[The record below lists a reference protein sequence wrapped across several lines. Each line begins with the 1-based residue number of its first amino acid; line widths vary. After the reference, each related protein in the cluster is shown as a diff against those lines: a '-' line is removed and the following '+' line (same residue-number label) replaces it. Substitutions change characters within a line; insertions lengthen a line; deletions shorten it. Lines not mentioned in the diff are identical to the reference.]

1 MNAPGPASPRGNVS
15 LRSLISFVL
24 VGGFATGVQYALMAL
39 LVWLADC
46 PLVLASGIGFAVSAV
61 ANYLLNARLTF
72 RSKESHA
79 KTLPRF
85 IVTAV
90 LGLAI
95 NSMLLAFLVSLGLH
109 PALAQL
115 LTTLGVLLW
124 NYTINALWT
133 FKNPTP

>member
-1 MNAPGPASPRGNVS
+1 MSTPESASMRKNIS
-15 LRSLISFVL
+15 LRSLLSFAL
-24 VGGFATGVQYALMAL
+24 VGGFATGLQYALMSL
-39 LVWLADC
+39 LIWLFDC

-61 ANYLLNARLTF
+61 ANYILNARLTF
-72 RSKESHA
+72 RSKERHA

-85 IVTAV
+85 IITAC

-95 NSMLLAFLVSLGLH
+95 NSILLAFLASLGLH
-109 PALAQL
+109 PAPAQI

-133 FKNPTP
+133 FKNPTH

>member
-1 MNAPGPASPRGNVS
+1 MTANRNIS
-15 LRSLISFVL
+15 LRSLFTFALI
-24 VGGFATGVQYALMAL
+24 GGFATAVQYALMTL
-39 LVWLADC
+39 LIWLFDC

-72 RSKESHA
+72 RSRERHA

-85 IVTAV
+85 IITAC

-95 NSMLLAFLVSLGLH
+95 NSVLLAFLASLGLH
-109 PALAQL
+109 PAPAQI

-133 FKNPTP
+133 FKNPTH